1 MRLRIIAGA
10 VAAAVT
16 LAAAGCGEPAPAGP
30 SAAPAAPGTAAPT
43 TGPTAGPT
51 AGARPSAS
59 PGAPVVRVAVTVRD
73 GRVRTAHRRVKVPRG
88 AVVEITVTG
97 DTADRF
103 HLHGYD
109 RELPITPGRPAVLR
123 FTAGTP
129 GVFEAELHHSGA
141 RVLELQ
147 VG

>member
-10 VAAAVT
+10 ATAALT
-16 LAAAGCGEPAPAGP
+16 LAASAGCGEPAPAAPSGTPAAP
-30 SAAPAAPGTAAPT
+30 SATGAPSSPAAPGPPA
-43 TGPTAGPT
+43 
-51 AGARPSAS
+51 
-59 PGAPVVRVAVTVRD
+59 VRIAVTVT
-73 GRVRTAHRRVKVPRG
+73 GGKVRTAQRRVKVARG

-97 DTADRF
+97 DTADEF

-109 RELPITPGRPAVLR
+109 RELEITPGRPATLR
-123 FTAGTP
+123 FTAATP

>member
-1 MRLRIIAGA
+1 MRSRIIAGA
-10 VAAAVT
+10 AAAAVT

-30 SAAPAAPGTAAPT
+30 SAAPGSAA
-43 TGPTAGPT
+43 
-51 AGARPSAS
+51 PSAS
-59 PGAPVVRVAVTVRD
+59 ASASASASGARVVRVAVTVA
-73 GRVRTAHRRVKVPRG
+73 GGKARTAHRRVKVPRG

-97 DTADRF
+97 DTADEF

-109 RELPITPGRPAVLR
+109 RELAITPGRPATLR

>member
-1 MRLRIIAGA
+1 MRLRIIAGTVTAA
-10 VAAAVT
+10 VA
-16 LAAAGCGEPAPAGP
+16 LAAAGGCGEPAPAAP
-30 SAAPAAPGTAAPT
+30 SGTPAAPGTAAP
-43 TGPTAGPT
+43 
-51 AGARPSAS
+51 SAS
-59 PGAPVVRVAVTVRD
+59 SGPPASSGPQVVRVAVTVT
-73 GRVRTAHRRVKVPRG
+73 GGKARTAQRRVKVPRG

-97 DTADRF
+97 DTADEF

-109 RELPITPGRPAVLR
+109 RELPITPGRPATLR